1 MTKKITFF
9 TVFAVFTIFAVI
21 ISLIALPELR
31 SAADARS
38 KETAYEFSVD
48 DEKWFIVSD
57 KEKLDALLQEYKEEY
72 IQNIDKNALI
82 KKLDLRQKT
91 EIIPVE
97 VKPEEINSFEEA
109 KAKIYAKENE
119 STIIEVQKG
128 DNLWNI
134 AKVNE
139 ISIEELEVLNPEI
152 NPEKIFPGDKLVV
165 KPFKPVLDVII
176 ELENTVVE
184 IIPFKVTQE
193 KDSTMYRNQKKTIKE
208 GTEGEK
214 EVTYS
219 IILTN
224 GYQSSLDI
232 INEEILKEPVNAI
245 VKVGTKTTV
254 SRGGSVNYGVVQGKR
269 ISSSYGSRVHP
280 VTGRRSFHDGVDI
293 AAAHGNGVYA
303 YSNGR
308 VVEAG
313 WNGGYGYNIVV
324 DHGNGLK
331 TRYAHLSKISVKA
344 GQKVETGQRIG
355 SVGSTGV
362 STGSHLHFEVIK
374 NGKTTNPLNY
384 I

>member
-1 MTKKITFF
+1 MTKKITIF
-9 TVFAVFTIFAVI
+9 TVFTVFAVI
-21 ISLIALPELR
+21 ISLVALPQLR
-31 SAADARS
+31 IIADS
-38 KETAYEFSVD
+38 LNKETAYEFSVD
-48 DEKWFIVSD
+48 GEKWFIASD
-57 KEKLDALLQEYKEEY
+57 KENLDSLLQEYKEEY
-72 IQNIDKNALI
+72 LQNIDKNALVKRI
-82 KKLDLRQKT
+82 ELKQKT

-97 VKPEEINSFEEA
+97 VKPEEIASWEEV
-109 KAKIYAKENE
+109 KAKIYAMENE
-119 STIIEVQKG
+119 STVIEVQKG

-134 AKVNE
+134 AKANNL
-139 ISIEELEVLNPEI
+139 SIEELEGLNPEI

-176 ELENTVVE
+176 ELENTVVQS
-184 IIPFKVTQE
+184 IPFKVTQE
-193 KDSTMYRNQKKTIKE
+193 KDSSMYRNQKKTIKE

-232 INEEILKEPVNAI
+232 IDEKILKEPVNAV
-245 VKVGTKTTV
+245 VKIGTKTTV

-269 ISSSYGSRVHP
+269 ISSSFGSRIHP
-280 VTGRRSFHDGVDI
+280 ITGKRSYHDGVDI

-308 VVEAG
+308 VVSAG
-313 WNGGYGYNIVV
+313 YNGGYGYNIVV
-324 DHGNGLK
+324 DHGNGIK

-355 SVGSTGV
+355 SVGSTGT

-374 NGKTTNPLNY
+374 NGKTVNPLNY